1 MKAPEGQWLV
11 TSLSKKNKGEERK
24 NEHRFWKTCK
34 EALSR
39 DTGQWNG
46 NGRRAIWGWA
56 HSHGILIQVKPM
68 NLGQIYQHQSSPSRS
83 HIEQKPLSKPQ
94 LPWKAEWSNFALTKL
109 KLPHLSFPHLFFPFS
124 TWMSVDPLTPLAEG
138 VCRKSVNAEEDMN
151 VAWLSCPYSEMFNS
165 GCRQSTHW
173 TREMVF
179 KRKNRKLK
187 WKTCEQYFHTHSWGL
202 LPQSLTLGW
211 VILQLS
217 LWGYIGSILQLGRIF
232 SCLVRLGQDTSI

>member
-1 MKAPEGQWLV
+1 MAMVVGLYGDGHTQMVFQCKLNQRIQGRFINIKALPPGP
-11 TSLSKKNKGEERK
+11 T
-24 NEHRFWKTCK
+24 
-34 EALSR
+34 LSR
-39 DTGQWNG
+39 
-46 NGRRAIWGWA
+46 
-56 HSHGILIQVKPM
+56 
-68 NLGQIYQHQSSPSRS
+68 NLSQNPNW
-83 HIEQKPLSKPQ
+83 
-94 LPWKAEWSNFALTKL
+94 PWKAEWSNFALIKL
-109 KLPHLSFPHLFFPFS
+109 KLPHLSFPRLFFPFS

-151 VAWLSCPYSEMFNS
+151 VAWLSHPYLEMFSS

-211 VILQLS
+211 VVLQLS

-232 SCLVRLGQDTSI
+232 SCLVRLGQDTSS